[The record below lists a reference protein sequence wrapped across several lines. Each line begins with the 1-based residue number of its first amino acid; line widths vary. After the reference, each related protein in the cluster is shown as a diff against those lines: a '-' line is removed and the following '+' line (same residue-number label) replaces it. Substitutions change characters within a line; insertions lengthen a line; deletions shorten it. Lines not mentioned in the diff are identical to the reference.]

1 MDRLKQNHSSRV
13 KATPVS
19 SGRDIV
25 ELIKRVRKRRGI
37 TQRALAE
44 DSGIAQQQYSLIERS
59 GSIRLSSALLLLDK
73 LGLQLAVIGK
83 VGEYGDETATI
94 DNSKP

>member
-1 MDRLKQNHSSRV
+1 MDRLKQYHSSRV
-13 KATPVS
+13 KATPIS
-19 SGRDIV
+19 SSRDIV

-44 DSGIAQQQYSLIERS
+44 SSGIVQQQYSQIERS

-73 LGLQLAVIGK
+73 LGLQLAVISK
-83 VGEYGDETATI
+83 ADDTATI

>member
-1 MDRLKQNHSSRV
+1 M
-13 KATPVS
+13 PVS

-83 VGEYGDETATI
+83 ADDTATI

>member
-1 MDRLKQNHSSRV
+1 MDRLKQYHSSRV
-13 KATPVS
+13 KATPVNS
-19 SGRDIV
+19 SRDIV

-44 DSGIAQQQYSLIERS
+44 DIGIAQQQYSQIERS

-83 VGEYGDETATI
+83 ADDTATI

>member
-1 MDRLKQNHSSRV
+1 MDRLKQYHSSRV

-83 VGEYGDETATI
+83 ADDTATI

>member
-1 MDRLKQNHSSRV
+1 MDRLKQYPSSSRV
-13 KATPVS
+13 KATPIS
-19 SGRDIV
+19 SSRDIV

-37 TQRALAE
+37 TQRTLAE
-44 DSGIAQQQYSLIERS
+44 SSGILQQQYSQIERS
-59 GSIRLSSALLLLDK
+59 GSIRLSSALLLLLDK

-83 VGEYGDETATI
+83 TDDTATI

>member
-1 MDRLKQNHSSRV
+1 MKQYPSSSRV

-19 SGRDIV
+19 SSRDII

-44 DSGIAQQQYSLIERS
+44 SSGIAQQQ
-59 GSIRLSSALLLLDK
+59 LLRT
-73 LGLQLAVIGK
+73 VPNNP
-83 VGEYGDETATI
+83 TTH
-94 DNSKP
+94 

>member
-1 MDRLKQNHSSRV
+1 MDRLKQYHSSRV
-13 KATPVS
+13 KATPIS
-19 SGRDIV
+19 SSRDIV

-37 TQRALAE
+37 TQRTLAE
-44 DSGIAQQQYSLIERS
+44 SSGIAQQQYSLIERS

-83 VGEYGDETATI
+83 ADDTATI

>member
-1 MDRLKQNHSSRV
+1 MDRLKQYHSSRV
-13 KATPVS
+13 KATPIS
-19 SGRDIV
+19 SSRDIV

-37 TQRALAE
+37 TQRTLAE
-44 DSGIAQQQYSLIERS
+44 SSGILQQQYSQIERS

-73 LGLQLAVIGK
+73 LGLQLAVIDK
-83 VGEYGDETATI
+83 ADDTATI

>member
-1 MDRLKQNHSSRV
+1 MDRLKQYHSSSRV

-44 DSGIAQQQYSLIERS
+44 SSGILQQQYSQIERS

-83 VGEYGDETATI
+83 ADDTATI